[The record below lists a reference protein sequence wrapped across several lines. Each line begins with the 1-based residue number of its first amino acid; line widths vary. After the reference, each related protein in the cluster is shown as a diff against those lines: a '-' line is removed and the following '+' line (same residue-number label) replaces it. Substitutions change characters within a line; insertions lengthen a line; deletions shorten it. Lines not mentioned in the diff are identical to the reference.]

1 MKQMIARGLVEAGLR
16 QLLQRGFRIAAK
28 PRTGKLIVAHAARQP
43 TDECAAAVQIDRPDD
58 SFKAAGQDGSA
69 LSATGR
75 FFPLAQE
82 EQGGKV
88 EAFREFRQGSS
99 ADEARA
105 EKAQFALW
113 GPWQEGDQ
121 GLADTAI
128 PHRIAQELKLL
139 VATPQVR
146 QRAVD

>member
-1 MKQMIARGLVEAGLR
+1 MIARGFVEAGLC

-28 PRTGKLIVAHAARQP
+28 PQTRKLIVAYAARQP

-69 LSATGR
+69 LPATGR
-75 FFPLAQE
+75 FFSLAQE

-88 EAFREFRQGSS
+88 EAFREFRQGNS

-105 EKAQFALW
+105 AKAQFALW

-128 PHRIAQELKLL
+128 PHRIAQELELL
-139 VATPQVR
+139 IAKSQVC
-146 QRAVD
+146 Q

>member
-1 MKQMIARGLVEAGLR
+1 MIARGFVEAGLR

-28 PRTGKLIVAHAARQP
+28 PHTRKLIVAYAARQP
-43 TDECAAAVQIDRPDD
+43 TDECPAAVQIDRPDD
-58 SFKAAGQDGSA
+58 SFKAARQDGSTLPTA
-69 LSATGR
+69 GR
-75 FFPLAQE
+75 FFPLTEE
-82 EQGGKV
+82 EQGRKV

-99 ADEARA
+99 ADEARTA
-105 EKAQFALW
+105 KTQFALW

-139 VATPQVR
+139 VATSQVR
-146 QRAVD
+146 KRAVH